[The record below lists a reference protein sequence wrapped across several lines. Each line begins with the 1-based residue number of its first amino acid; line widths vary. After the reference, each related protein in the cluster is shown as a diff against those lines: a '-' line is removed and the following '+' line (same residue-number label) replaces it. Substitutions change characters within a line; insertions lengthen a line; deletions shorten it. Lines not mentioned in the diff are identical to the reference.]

1 MPIVVNIQLMLFR
14 ENSMFVKYFDLIEEV
29 TEHLRCPHMS
39 VVAGDLDSKEVQL
52 IHPNTEK
59 HIVRAYY
66 FIPIKPSL
74 V

>member
-39 VVAGDLDSKEVQL
+39 VVAGDLDSREV
-52 IHPNTEK
+52 
-59 HIVRAYY
+59 
-66 FIPIKPSL
+66 
-74 V
+74 